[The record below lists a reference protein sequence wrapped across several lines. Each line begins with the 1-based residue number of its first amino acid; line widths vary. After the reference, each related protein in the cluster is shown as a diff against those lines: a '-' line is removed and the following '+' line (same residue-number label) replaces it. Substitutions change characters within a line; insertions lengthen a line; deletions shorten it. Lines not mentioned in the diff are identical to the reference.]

1 MCMQMIF
8 INKIKFGSFEVGHLK
23 RSLTI
28 ESTVFS
34 FTFLNFCRYRFYTSQ
49 PHIAGSKHQHDLA
62 LHLAD
67 KWRTYGFDKVE
78 MPEYKV
84 LLSLPQE
91 DKPNKVE
98 LIGNGTTHFA
108 ILGKVKVRWVSCY
121 NVQCNYNILC

>member
-1 MCMQMIF
+1 MYMQMIF
-8 INKIKFGSFEVGHLK
+8 IKTVLNYRVYCLFVHL
-23 RSLTI
+23 
-28 ESTVFS
+28 F
-34 FTFLNFCRYRFYTSQ
+34 FCCRYRFYTSQ
-49 PHIAGSKHQHDLA
+49 PHIAGSKRQHDLA

-98 LIGNGTTHFA
+98 LISNGTIQFT
-108 ILGKVKVRWVSCY
+108 IVGKIKVRWVSCY
-121 NVQCNYNILC
+121 NVQCNYNILF